1 MPCSIGLRQYR
12 PYSQGMR
19 KFVLI
24 SILLGSPSA
33 QAATIQ
39 IASDLVNESNNLTSA
54 NVFIIPNAAWAVAPA
69 GAGWISYAD
78 TGNDPEAISP
88 PNSTLSP
95 WAIFTQNF
103 FLPGS
108 TNTGSV
114 RVWADD
120 TASVLLDGSP
130 VGPAASL
137 ILGSACAQ
145 GSIGCLPNAFAD
157 ISLSGLSQG
166 EHSLTFSVYQLGGGP
181 FGLLYS
187 GSVSSTDTVIT
198 TAQVAPEPATFLAL
212 GVGLLAFAAIL
223 RRRNG
228 FK

>member
-1 MPCSIGLRQYR
+1 MTCSIGFQADP
-12 PYSQGMR
+12 PYSQSMR
-19 KFVLI
+19 KFILVSL
-24 SILLGSPSA
+24 LLGSVSV
-33 QAATIQ
+33 QASTIQ

-54 NVFIIPNAAWAVAPA
+54 NVFIAPNPVWAVAPA

-78 TGNDPEAISP
+78 TGNDPEAFSP
-88 PNSTLSP
+88 PNSTLNP
-95 WAIFTQNF
+95 WAIFTESF

-120 TASVLLDGSP
+120 TASVTLDGSP
-130 VGPAASL
+130 VGPPADL
-137 ILGSACAQ
+137 ILGSACAA

-187 GSVSSTDTVIT
+187 GSVTSTD
-198 TAQVAPEPATFLAL
+198 AQVAPAPEPATFLAL